1 MQIHFK
7 SYADLNSD
15 INKNFDKI
23 SGDWDLVVGIPRSG
37 MIPAYII
44 SLALNINCTDI
55 ASLVSN
61 LPLKRGVTRDLK
73 KNITHPWDA
82 KRILL
87 VDDSILSGESLRKEM
102 EPIPVF
108 LKNRVT
114 TLAIYSNKPVRKD
127 IDIVLEF
134 VPLPR
139 VFEWNIFHHK
149 IVEGACVSLE
159 GVISIDKINNKPL
172 MLMKPRYLP
181 SGKIHTIVSCRP
193 ASQREEV
200 VSWLTMNGI
209 NFSNLVMVS
218 DDVDFD
224 SLDDFSKSKIK
235 SDAFQSSSAF
245 LYIEGNSEQAKMIN
259 KESNKPVYCQAS
271 SQIYNPGVSLEYK
284 EMKALGKLLIWKLL
298 NLRSRS

>member
-23 SGDWDLVVGIPRSG
+23 SGDWDLVVGVPRSG

-61 LPLKRGVTRDLK
+61 LPLKRGVTRSLK
-73 KNITHPWDA
+73 KSITHPWDA

-102 EPIPVF
+102 ESIPFF

-159 GVISIDKINNKPL
+159 GVISIEKISNKS
-172 MLMKPRYLP
+172 LMKPRYLP
-181 SGKIHTIVSCRP
+181 SGKINTIVSCRP
-193 ASQREEV
+193 ESQREEV
-200 VSWLTMNGI
+200 IAWLGMNGVS
-209 NFSNLVMVS
+209 FSNLVMVD
-218 DDVDFD
+218 DDVGFD
-224 SLDDFSKSKIK
+224 GLDDFSKSKIK
-235 SDAFQSSSAF
+235 SDAFKSSSAF
-245 LYIEGNSEQAKMIN
+245 LYVEGDSEQAKMIS
-259 KESNKPVYCQAS
+259 KESNKPVYCQSS
-271 SQIYNPGVSLEYK
+271 SQIYNPGVSFEYK

-298 NLRSRS
+298 NLRSRP

>member
-15 INKNFDKI
+15 VNKNFEKI

-44 SLALNINCTDI
+44 SLALNVDCTDI

-82 KRILL
+82 EKILL

-102 EPIPVF
+102 ESIPVF

-114 TLAIYSNKPVRKD
+114 TLAIYSNKLVRKD

-149 IVEGACVSLE
+149 IVEGACISLE
-159 GVISIDKINNKPL
+159 GVISVDKVNNKSL
-172 MLMKPRYLP
+172 IKPRYLP

-193 ASQREEV
+193 ESQREQV
-200 VSWLTMNGI
+200 VSWLGMYGVS
-209 NFSNLVMVS
+209 FSNLVMVS
-218 DDVDFD
+218 DDVGFD

-235 SDAFQSSSAF
+235 SDTFQSSSAF
-245 LYIEGNSEQAKMIN
+245 LYIEGNPEQAKMIS

-271 SQIYNPGVSLEYK
+271 SQVYNPGASFEYK
-284 EMKALGKLLIWKLL
+284 EMKSLSKLLLWKLL
-298 NLRSRS
+298 SLRSRS